1 MRIFWIVLILILA
14 GSGVVIFTGGDTP
27 TRTPA
32 LPTSAEVSSSSEKA
46 ASDAP
51 VVNSVPDAPVAEAP
65 VIEQA
70 ATEIADE
77 VEAVEEAISETADAV
92 TEVATEAVVAAEAA
106 TEENELAIVDMTAE
120 DIAEALGDEATP
132 APSEA
137 LTEAA
142 TEEAPAPTGW
152 EALTETGAPA
162 AEEAPAEFV
171 VEHLPVTTLE
181 DGRLQIGEKYT
192 IAGKGTKEEPY
203 ALPWEFLVALRE
215 AYSPREGRKAIPDH
229 FAYFEGKYVSIRGYL
244 QFPLASP
251 EPTECLVMLNQW
263 DGCCIG
269 VPPTP
274 YDAIEVALS
283 VPATQAE
290 KFAVEG
296 RIVGK
301 LDIDPYLVGNWLIGL
316 YLLGDAT
323 VDVSGSRSAEEVYGN
338 TPSQMIPGQ

>member
-14 GSGVVIFTGGDTP
+14 GAGAVIFTGGDKATP
-27 TRTPA
+27 TPA
-32 LPTSAEVSSSSEKA
+32 LPTSAEAAPSREANVSEA
-46 ASDAP
+46 PVASGAPEAP
-51 VVNSVPDAPVAEAP
+51 VVEAP
-65 VIEQA
+65 IIDEA
-70 ATEIADE
+70 AADIASETEAAE
-77 VEAVEEAISETADAV
+77 EAVADAAEAV
-92 TEVATEAVVAAEAA
+92 TELAAEAA
-106 TEENELAIVDMTAE
+106 EDAEAAAEENELPIVELTAE

-132 APSEA
+132 APSET
-137 LTEAA
+137 LTEVAI
-142 TEEAPAPTGW
+142 EEAPAPSGW
-152 EALTETGAPA
+152 EALAETAAPA
-162 AEEAPAEFV
+162 AEGAPAEFV

-181 DGRLQIGEKYT
+181 DGRLQIGDRFT

-229 FAYFEGKYVSIRGYL
+229 FAYFEGKYIQIRGYL

-296 RIVGK
+296 RIVGR

-338 TPSQMIPGQ
+338 TPSQMIPGG